1 MPPLD
6 GTSLGLDYRIA
17 VANFSRSA
25 DQERQQWTEPADVFS
40 VLLLLGG
47 EIVSKAL
54 AQLAGGIFTPVTFS
68 FGWVSYAVTMLLAS
82 VGEAKLM
89 PRAAGDQCL
98 IVTAKSGY
106 TRSNNS
112 WIVSRIFRDYE
123 AWMHPIAK
131 QKLEA
136 MLDERVDYMR
146 RNTKAGT
153 VIQRP
158 GQTGLC
164 IAIYEPSQLAIA
176 GEPKHDFIYWS
187 GAVVTL
193 IQLVIAAIPFATTG
207 EWIIFVITVCGT
219 ALTLVTGSL
228 PQWKA
233 EKWACR
239 RNSHSTYIMTQGNG
253 SQHAI
258 VILGNGR
265 GLNLEDLA
273 IDRQKCDSSNPMT
286 RFILAA
292 TAASWISLLIVA
304 AGVSTSTW
312 YLLGVGITGML
323 QNILV
328 VGWRRD
334 PSALGVHLDFKRV
347 IGEMTTMDSLLALE
361 TEITGLGRC
370 LLPMFFPGELLPEE
384 TLAWDALKDKA
395 AGEQE
400 RRQQENQEGRRANHP
415 KEGWQRAGSEL
426 LSPARFDSNS
436 QDVGRVMEKLL

>member
-6 GTSLGLDYRIA
+6 GTGLGLGHRLA

-25 DQERQQWTEPADVFS
+25 YQERKQWTEPVDVVS

-112 WIVSRIFRDYE
+112 WIISRISRDYE
-123 AWMHPIAK
+123 GWMHPVTK

-136 MLDERVDYMR
+136 MLDERANYMR
-146 RNTKAGT
+146 RNPKAGR
-153 VIQRP
+153 VIQRRR
-158 GQTGLC
+158 QTGLC
-164 IAIYEPSQLAIA
+164 IAIYEPSQSAIA

-187 GAVVTL
+187 GAAVTL

-219 ALTLVTGSL
+219 ILTLVTGSL

-239 RNSHSTYIMTQGNG
+239 RNSPNTYIMTQGNG
-253 SQHAI
+253 SQHVV

-273 IDRQKCDSSNPMT
+273 TDRQKYPSSNRLT
-286 RFILAA
+286 RFILA
-292 TAASWISLLIVA
+292 TIAASWISLLIVA
-304 AGVSTSTW
+304 AGVSTNTW

-334 PSALGVHLDFKRV
+334 PSALGVHLDFKQV
-347 IGEMTTMDSLLALE
+347 IGEMRTMDSLLALE
-361 TEITGLGRC
+361 AEIIGLGRC
-370 LLPMFFPGELLPEE
+370 LLPIFFPGELLPEE
-384 TLAWDALKDKA
+384 VLAWDALKDKA
-395 AGEQE
+395 AAEEE
-400 RRQQENQEGRRANHP
+400 RRQRENQDGRRADHP
-415 KEGWQRAGSEL
+415 KEGWVAHARNFESHHARNAWSKT
-426 LSPARFDSNS
+426 SP
-436 QDVGRVMEKLL
+436 